1 LTSSS
6 EFERTLRRFKP
17 AKRRAPLDR
26 RPLEVLPFASQDSRP
41 RSLLLDS
48 TVYIDQLQAKFP
60 AQLNY
65 FLRLC
70 VVRHSAVAL
79 AELGVPF
86 GRIDPA
92 HRGTRAVVQQ
102 IRAAIAQVPARQIVT
117 PDISVWYEAGIAS
130 GLVSR
135 LRRQSD
141 WANRRLLS
149 DALIFFDARRHGRT
163 VLTRNIADFDLL
175 QQLAPDGQVLFY
187 RI

>member
-6 EFERTLRRFKP
+6 ELERTLRRFRP
-17 AKRRAPLDR
+17 AKLKAPLDR
-26 RPLEVLPFASQDSRP
+26 RPLELLSFASQASRP

-60 AQLNY
+60 AQLNG

-79 AELGVPF
+79 AELVVPF
-86 GRIDPA
+86 GRLDPA
-92 HRGTRAVVQQ
+92 HPGTRATVQQ
-102 IRAAIAQVPARQIVT
+102 IKSALAQVPAHRIVT
-117 PDISVWYEAGIAS
+117 PDASVWLEAGIAS

-135 LRRQSD
+135 LWRQSD
-141 WANRRLLS
+141 SANRRLLN
-149 DALIFFDARRHGRT
+149 DALIFFDARKNGRT
-163 VLTRNIADFDLL
+163 VLTRNVADFDLL